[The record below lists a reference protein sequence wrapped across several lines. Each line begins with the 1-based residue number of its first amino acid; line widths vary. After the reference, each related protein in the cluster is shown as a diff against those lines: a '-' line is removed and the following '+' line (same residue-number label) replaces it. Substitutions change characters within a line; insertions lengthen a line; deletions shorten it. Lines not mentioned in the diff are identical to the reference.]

1 MEVVDVVVRC
11 RNEMPFAART
21 LAALAAQ
28 RNPRARVLFIDCR
41 STDGSREAAEAAGAQ
56 IEDLEPSAYV
66 PGRVLNMGMRHTRSP
81 IVAFV
86 NADAIPLSDDAVG
99 RLCAPLEK
107 GGDVVATYARQ
118 LARPDSDRLTKLDY
132 ARAFGDEVLE
142 VRLGPFFSMAA
153 SAIRRDTW
161 ERLPFDEDL
170 RYSEDVDWVRR
181 ASALGWRV
189 GYVADARFEH
199 SHVYDLRAH
208 FKRRVGEGTADA
220 AIHRL
225 GRPSAVRDLARPL
238 VGSLVRDARMGVV
251 SPVSVA
257 TRAVQAAGYFAGRR
271 RAARR
276 R

>member
-1 MEVVDVVVRC
+1 
-11 RNEMPFAART
+11 MPFTART
-21 LAALAAQ
+21 LAGLATQ
-28 RNPRARVLFIDCR
+28 RNTVARVLFIDCR
-41 STDGSREAAEAAGAQ
+41 STDGSREAAEAAGVE
-56 IEDLEPSAYV
+56 IEDLEPSSYV
-66 PGRVLNMGMRHTRSP
+66 PGRVLNMGMRRTRSSV
-81 IVAFV
+81 VAFV
-86 NADAIPLSDDAVG
+86 NADAVPLADDALA
-99 RLCAPLEK
+99 RLCAPLER
-107 GGDVVATYARQ
+107 GDDVVATYARQ
-118 LARPDSDRLTKLDY
+118 LARPDADRLTKLDY
-132 ARAFGDEVLE
+132 ARAFGDRVLE

-189 GYVADARFEH
+189 EYVPDARFEH

-208 FKRRVGEGTADA
+208 YKRRAGEGTADA

-225 GRPSAVRDLARPL
+225 GPPSAVADLARPL
-238 VGSLVRDARMGVV
+238 VGSVVRDARAGVL

-257 TRAVQAAGYFAGRR
+257 TRAVQALGYFTGRR

-276 R
+276 G